1 MPLGFS
7 CLANTAMILQQLRN
21 NSVAIISLIVALS
34 GLAYNT
40 WRNEASEANKNIRE
54 AGLFMMKELTEL
66 QEVVLYARF
75 DREDDRGDIK
85 TGWSHVLAVKDL
97 SYAMPEKVQKDAADL
112 FNVWQI
118 HANGI
123 NENQSDSYQ
132 EIDKSIDSVKSQIVI
147 AINNLN

>member
-1 MPLGFS
+1 MES
-7 CLANTAMILQQLRN
+7 AMLLQQLRN

-34 GLAYNT
+34 GLGYNT

-75 DREDDRGDIK
+75 DREDERGDIK

-97 SYAMPEKVQKDAADL
+97 SYAMPEKVQVDAAQL
-112 FNVWQI
+112 SSIWQT

-123 NENQSDSYQ
+123 SENQSESYQ
-132 EIDKSIDSVKSQIVI
+132 AIDKSIDAVKKQIVI
-147 AINNLN
+147 AINDLR

>member
-1 MPLGFS
+1 ML
-7 CLANTAMILQQLRN
+7 LQQLRN

-34 GLAYNT
+34 GLGYNT

-75 DREDDRGDIK
+75 DQEDERGDIK

-97 SYAMPEKVQKDAADL
+97 SYAMPTQVQVDANQL
-112 FNVWQI
+112 SQVWQD
-118 HANGI
+118 HANDI
-123 NENQSDSYQ
+123 SANQSESYRA
-132 EIDKSIDSVKSQIVI
+132 IDKSIDAVKKQIVV
-147 AINNLN
+147 AINNLK

>member
-1 MPLGFS
+1 MF
-7 CLANTAMILQQLRN
+7 LQQLRN

-34 GLAYNT
+34 GLGYNT

-75 DREDDRGDIK
+75 DREDERGDIK

-97 SYAMPEKVQKDAADL
+97 SYAMPAEVQVDADRLSQA
-112 FNVWQI
+112 WQAHSNDI
-118 HANGI
+118 SG
-123 NENQSDSYQ
+123 NQPESYQ
-132 EIDKSIDSVKSQIVI
+132 AVDKSIDAVKKQIVV
-147 AINNLN
+147 AINNLK